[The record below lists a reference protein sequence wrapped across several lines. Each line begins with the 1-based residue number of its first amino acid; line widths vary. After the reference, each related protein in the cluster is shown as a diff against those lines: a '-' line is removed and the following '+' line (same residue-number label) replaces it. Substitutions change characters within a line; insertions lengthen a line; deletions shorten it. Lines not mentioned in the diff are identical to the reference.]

1 MEGDQPSWFAQ
12 RGLGWGGES
21 CRSRHTR
28 EGVAPPPV
36 PCWWKNQGPMPV
48 AVWERGVEHWGSEL
62 AWPDPEDP
70 WQTMNCDTSSTV

>member
-1 MEGDQPSWFAQ
+1 MCRMGGSIESPELQGDGAGAEQG
-12 RGLGWGGES
+12 RGLL
-21 CRSRHTR
+21 
-28 EGVAPPPV
+28 PPV

>member
-1 MEGDQPSWFAQ
+1 MPHGGFLESPELQGDGAGAEQG
-12 RGLGWGGES
+12 RGLL
-21 CRSRHTR
+21 
-28 EGVAPPPV
+28 PPPV